1 MRSNLVHVREL
12 YKEKLVIATSFSP
25 STLQC
30 SNCPDSPHS
39 IIKNLCRSRK
49 TSAFILSDQ
58 CFPPALPSTGGGD
71 CLAIIRVEDATIS
84 ELISVFLKL
93 MARCDLPV
101 GSAILISTINHLG
114 RVGSAA
120 YAEDPV
126 LGLVSKFR

>member
-93 MARCDLPV
+93 TARCALPV
-101 GSAILISTINHLG
+101 WVSNPHLHYQSSRKSWISC
-114 RVGSAA
+114 
-120 YAEDPV
+120 
-126 LGLVSKFR
+126 